1 MATETERPPS
11 RIGKK
16 VNPAYTAWRRAQKGE
31 KARIDAV
38 LSQITCTIG
47 PSERIDFTKP
57 EILTLRAI
65 SGARNTN
72 FVRCALGNGDAV
84 HARVRKGA
92 AAKLIG
98 KSIRVSVT
106 EEDGEKKYTHLP

>member
-1 MATETERPPS
+1 MATETERPKAWLPG
-11 RIGKK
+11 RKR
-16 VNPAYTAWRRAQKGE
+16 NPAYDIWRK
-31 KARIDAV
+31 
-38 LSQITCTIG
+38 SQAEG
-47 PSERIDFTKP
+47 AMASAAPVE
-57 EILTLRAI
+57 LTLRAI

-98 KSIRVSVT
+98 KSIRVLVA